1 MVPNPQ
7 IYHITHVDNL
17 PSLANNGGIICD
29 SVSAAR
35 GLVSVNAAHEHIK
48 ERRRRKR
55 VTVGPLGTLADY
67 APFYF
72 APRSP
77 MLAAISVGNVTGY
90 TGRQSDMVHL
100 VVNVDDVV
108 AQELPFVF
116 TDGHAEMAVSGQYT
130 DLTDLTKIDWE
141 LMKSIW
147 WNDTIQYPNRKL
159 RRQAEFLIHQQCPWN
174 LVSSIGVMD
183 EQAAGLVEQALQGIP
198 APNPTVHQD
207 WYY

>member
-1 MVPNPQ
+1 MPNPQ

-29 SVSAAR
+29 SVATAK
-35 GLVSVNAAHEHIK
+35 GLTSVAAAHENIK
-48 ERRRRKR
+48 ERRRRKQIN
-55 VTVGPLGTLADY
+55 VGPQGTLADY

-77 MLAAISVGNVTGY
+77 MLGAISVGSVAGY
-90 TGRQSDMVHL
+90 TGRQSDIVHL

-108 AQELPFVF
+108 AQGLPFVF
-116 TDGHAEMAVSGQYT
+116 TDGHAEMALSGQYT
-130 DLTDLTKIDWE
+130 NLADLTKIDWE
-141 LMKSIW
+141 LMGSRY
-147 WNDTIQYPNRKL
+147 WNATNSDPDRPR

-174 LVSSIGVMD
+174 LVSSIGVMND
-183 EQAAGLVEQALQGIP
+183 QAAALVQEALQGTP
-198 APNPTVHQD
+198 VPNTTVHQD

>member
-1 MVPNPQ
+1 MPNPQ

-35 GLVSVNAAHEHIK
+35 GLVSVNA
-48 ERRRRKR
+48 
-55 VTVGPLGTLADY
+55 VGPLGTLADY

-90 TGRQSDMVHL
+90 TGRQSDMIHL
-100 VVNVDDVV
+100 VVNIDDVV

-130 DLTDLTKIDWE
+130 DLTDLTNIDWE
-141 LMKSIW
+141 LMKSVW
-147 WNDTIQYPNRKL
+147 WNDTIQYPNRKP
-159 RRQAEFLIHQQCPWN
+159 RRQA
-174 LVSSIGVMD
+174 
-183 EQAAGLVEQALQGIP
+183 
-198 APNPTVHQD
+198 
-207 WYY
+207 